1 MNGSAQFRQEE
12 MWDRIDQEKNRDRAL
27 RRVSSVCWGITFFI
41 LFLLTIRVG
50 VELWG
55 VLGVWGSG
63 LSGTERFIIAFNAM
77 TPLLGVVGG
86 ISLLGATLSTV
97 GVFLRLRTAN
107 LGEIQLRLAAL
118 EEMLLSKQIE
128 DLD

>member
-1 MNGSAQFRQEE
+1 MTGSEQFGQEE
-12 MWDRIDQEKNRDRAL
+12 MWHRIDQERDRDKAL
-27 RRVSSVCWGITFFI
+27 RRVSSICWGITFFI

-50 VELWG
+50 FELWR
-55 VLGVWGSG
+55 VLGDWGSG
-63 LSGTERFIIAFNAM
+63 LSGTDRFFIAFNTL

-86 ISLLGATLSTV
+86 ISLLVATLSTV
-97 GVFLRLRTAN
+97 GVFLRLRTAS

-128 DLD
+128 ELD